1 MRDPIPSDK
10 PTLLVLIQ
18 SQFMLLASFVR
29 VRKTDPYAKLLSL
42 ESMSVPELRALALK
56 NAREILDLLIS
67 RSFTGSF

>member
-1 MRDPIPSDK
+1 MRDPFPSDK

-18 SQFMLLASFVR
+18 SQFILLASLVR
-29 VRKTDPYAKLLSL
+29 SVKKDPTAKLLSL
-42 ESMSVPELRALALK
+42 ENMTVPELRALALK